1 MLISLSISWNI
12 GLRCWYFL
20 HGTLGHQTWN
30 VWSFLFA
37 SGIWISCE
45 QVAGCE
51 LARQK
56 RDIKVFNF
64 FKQSQKSDRNYRSC
78 FHHFWTNANVDSDHT
93 AQTSPVVLL
102 HSLCHLLSMTL
113 SQVLPCSRH
122 FFQVMKVH
130 LSEAE
135 RLQLVSSGF
144 AVLLSC
150 LLHNILHKA
159 SHLESLWLG
168 CSSQDL
174 EGADKNQVQ
183 QTRLVFLDSKRFQKP
198 SETHCII

>member
-1 MLISLSISWNI
+1 MLVFSARNSWSPNLKRVKFSL
-12 GLRCWYFL
+12 CF
-20 HGTLGHQTWN
+20 
-30 VWSFLFA
+30 
-37 SGIWISCE
+37 
-45 QVAGCE
+45 
-51 LARQK
+51 
-56 RDIKVFNF
+56 RDLNLLWTSRRLWVRETKKHITVFNF
-64 FKQSQKSDRNYRSC
+64 FKQSQKSDRNDRTC

-113 SQVLPCSRH
+113 SQVLPCSKH
-122 FFQVMKVH
+122 FFQVMQVH
-130 LSEAE
+130 LSEAA